1 MEDRRNDIVPVEG
14 NKRLKRRPKKMKV
27 NVVEKACLSMICEG
41 IALNGVEW

>member
-1 MEDRRNDIVPVEG
+1 MEDRRNDLVPVEG

-27 NVVEKACLSMICEG
+27 NVVEKAYLSMLCEG